1 MLTII
6 VMGKKYV
13 TRGKIFYQIKQIQR
27 RRGRGRERHTDRH
40 MLLQYLFFL
49 VSQAQLHSFILDSS
63 LRGAGNTGSLCQYME
78 LSQCCVFP
86 LMFVPS
92 SLMGSPQA
100 AVPLVIS
107 TCSGV
112 GSSVASSWI
121 SALVPGAPTLL
132 WSRCFLCCFSFFLF
146 CPSLKIQSFLKH
158 VSPEAH
164 PVWPLGSAMLWGR
177 AISVSW
183 MQLCPAWPSPGLS
196 SKRSPAALLLPS
208 PGYLHLVHF
217 LGLDVVMNIN
227 GFIKVF
233 GYLPYIKFK
242 LLEHCQRR
250 CKAIIDFDENKITVL
265 VSQLL
270 KNKLTL
276 FWDAVCICKCNEIL
290 LTFI

>member
-1 MLTII
+1 MVWDKDLLTTI
-6 VMGKKYV
+6 VMGKTYV
-13 TRGKIFYQIKQIQR
+13 TRGKIFYQIKQIQG
-27 RRGRGRERHTDRH
+27 RRGGGREWHTDQH

-86 LMFVPS
+86 FMLVPN

-100 AVPLVIS
+100 AVPSVIS

-132 WSRCFLCCFSFFLF
+132 WSWCFLHCFSFFLF
-146 CPSLKIQSFLKH
+146 CPLKIQSFLKH
-158 VSPEAH
+158 VSPEAP

-177 AISVSW
+177 AIIVSW
-183 MQLCPAWPSPGLS
+183 MQLCPARGSPGLS
-196 SKRSPAALLLPS
+196 SQRSPAALLLPS
-208 PGYLHLVHF
+208 PGYLRLVHF
-217 LGLDVVMNIN
+217 LRLDVVMNIN

-242 LLEHCQRR
+242 KMQSNYW
-250 CKAIIDFDENKITVL
+250 F
-265 VSQLL
+265 
-270 KNKLTL
+270 
-276 FWDAVCICKCNEIL
+276 
-290 LTFI
+290 